1 MVYCPLF
8 KNYIV
13 ENKRKNMRDEMK
25 YRKAIF
31 SPISVHN
38 TAHGSGQGLQ
48 ILTFLAKSE
57 SAGKAVVPGVLMSF
71 AHVCKG
77 RVLLL
82 LGAFNV
88 KIQDLKC
95 GLQSLQEVF

>member
-31 SPISVHN
+31 SQISVHN

-48 ILTFLAKSE
+48 ILTFLAK
-57 SAGKAVVPGVLMSF
+57 K
-71 AHVCKG
+71 
-77 RVLLL
+77 
-82 LGAFNV
+82 
-88 KIQDLKC
+88 
-95 GLQSLQEVF
+95 